1 MIDFFRN
8 LKISSPSFWFGFIS
22 GILSAW
28 ILSKIWVLIPAVLKT
43 FRHKIGNIKENF
55 SVGTEAHLRNDVF
68 HFTQKQHL
76 AASFFSLSEI
86 VIEPRVITP
95 MVQSSISIENA
106 PTDSVSLTVPYIP
119 DWPEFGAAYN
129 TSTLKLIDALQ
140 GGASIILAGHTGSG
154 KSVALA
160 WLSSIIARNDKGLGN
175 LAGLLPLYVHATDMH
190 RLFDQTDPR
199 SDEPVEEV
207 LYPQESQTQSYIT
220 IKDANE
226 AINVI
231 TQAISTYVSPI
242 TLPKLSQVIQGSI
255 ESHRAILILDRVDE
269 LPPKQASAV
278 TELLRVLLEKYPNL
292 RVIVAMSYDNFAG
305 LPTLG
310 FSLLGLAAW
319 GDDERARLLQL
330 WGKQWVKWINP
341 IEKSQSK
348 KINSYYLKSW
358 LSVNNELLKPLEYTL
373 KIWAGFAGDTI
384 GTDGPT
390 AIEAY
395 IRRMTKDIKGV
406 RQGLERFSLQ
416 LLIEMRVLS
425 NPNDLNWVNID
436 NAAEQKSSGLD
447 ERSITS
453 EPTQSI
459 PKQYLQSREIPG
471 IDTLISNGFLLNYPG
486 SRYSFS
492 HPVFCG
498 YLAGI
503 ALSETNLFE
512 TLKDQPSWTTK
523 ELALYYFAR
532 DGDVTSLIQFYLNG
546 DDVLHTNHLVIS
558 RWLQVAPKN
567 RPWRSI
573 ILRTLTTI
581 LQKERETLSLAAKII
596 AAMAYSGDSGVAM
609 YFRQL
614 LKSEHPNLKQLAAL
628 GCGLLADKK
637 AIEDL
642 NLMIQDA
649 SPTSV
654 RAACLA
660 LAAIGDKQS
669 LEILAGSLLNGDELT
684 RRYAAEALA
693 NSPKEGHPALQEGSG
708 MEDVLVRRSVVFGL
722 IRVDKPWARKI
733 VENLQL
739 EDKEW
744 VVRTAAIQAFEE
756 LQHKSNYAP
765 KPLPDITETQWL
777 SEFATKIGT
786 TVAPGKPGE
795 ELVNKALL
803 SGSQDE
809 KLFAMDYYRNKCDP
823 KSVDSIYSVYS
834 TSSGDLRE
842 AIYYVLWLMTIAGIK
857 LPYSFE

>member
-8 LKISSPSFWFGFIS
+8 LRISSSSFWLGFIS

-28 ILSKIWVLIPAVLKT
+28 ILSRLWVFIPKIIQF
-43 FRHKIGNIKENF
+43 FRHKMGNIKENL
-55 SVGTEAHLRNDVF
+55 SVGTEVHLRNDIYR
-68 HFTQKQHL
+68 FTQKQHL
-76 AASFFSLSEI
+76 ASSFFSLSEI
-86 VIEPRVITP
+86 VIEPKVLTP
-95 MVQSSISIENA
+95 MVQSSISTENA

-119 DWPEFGAAYN
+119 DWPDFGAAYN
-129 TSTLKLIDALQ
+129 ASTLQLIDALQ
-140 GGASIILAGHTGSG
+140 GGASIILAGHPGSG

-160 WLSSIIARNDKGLGN
+160 WLASVIARNDKGLGN
-175 LAGLLPLYVHATDMH
+175 LTGLLPLYVHATNFH
-190 RLFDQTDPR
+190 RLFDQLDNK
-199 SDEPVEEV
+199 SDDPVEEI
-207 LYPQESQTQSYIT
+207 LITPENQKQSTIR

-242 TLPKLSQVIQGSI
+242 TLPKLFQVIQVAV
-255 ESHRAILILDRVDE
+255 ESQRAILILDRVDE
-269 LPPKQASAV
+269 LPPNQASAV
-278 TELLRVLLEKYPNL
+278 TELLRVLQEKYPKL
-292 RVIVAMSYDNFAG
+292 RVVIAMSYDNLAG

-310 FSLLGLAAW
+310 YSLLGLAAW
-319 GDDERARLLQL
+319 GDVERARLLQR

-341 IEKSQSK
+341 VDKSQSK

-358 LSVNNELLKPLEYTL
+358 LSENNDLLKPLEYTL
-373 KIWAGFAGDTI
+373 KLWAGFAGDSI
-384 GTDGPT
+384 GTDGPS

-395 IRRMTKDIKGV
+395 IRRMTKDIKDV
-406 RQGLERFSLQ
+406 RPGLERFSLQ
-416 LLIEMRVLS
+416 LLFEMKVLS
-425 NPNDLNWVNID
+425 NPFDLNWLKTND
-436 NAAEQKSSGLD
+436 TTAEKSSDVGGSLNSSLHSL
-447 ERSITS
+447 SIS
-453 EPTQSI
+453 H
-459 PKQYLQSREIPG
+459 LQNKEIPG
-471 IDTLISNGFLLNYPG
+471 IDSLSNNGFLVSYPG
-486 SRYSFS
+486 SCYGFS
-492 HPVFCG
+492 HPMFCG

-503 ALSETNLFE
+503 ALSETNVLE
-512 TLKDQPSWTTK
+512 KLQDQPSWTAK
-523 ELALYYFAR
+523 QLALYYLAR
-532 DGDVTSLIQFYLNG
+532 DGDVTPLIQYYLNE
-546 DDVLHTNHLVIS
+546 DDILHTNHLEIS
-558 RWLQVAPKN
+558 RWLQIAPKN

-581 LQKERETLSLAAKII
+581 LQKERDTLSLAAKII
-596 AAMAYSGDSGVAM
+596 AAMAYSGDSGVAI

-614 LKSEHPNLKQLAAL
+614 LKSDHPNLKQLAAL

-642 NLMIQDA
+642 SSMLQES

-654 RAACLA
+654 RGACLA

-669 LEILAGSLLNGDELT
+669 LEILAASLVNGDEQT

-693 NSPKEGHPALQEGSG
+693 NNSQEGHPALQEGSG

-722 IRVDKPWARKI
+722 IRIDQPWARKI
-733 VENLQL
+733 VENMQL

-756 LQHKSNYAP
+756 LQQKSNYAP
-765 KPLPDITETQWL
+765 KPLPDLTETQWL
-777 SEFATKIGT
+777 IEYAAKIGT

-809 KLFAMDYYRNKCDP
+809 KLFAMNYYRNKCDP
-823 KSVDSIYSVYS
+823 KSVSFISSAYS
-834 TSSGDLRE
+834 TSSGELRE